1 MRDEI
6 IARQNDPRVL
16 EQMYPINKSAF
27 KREFISLYPKLSA
40 RSITG
45 FWHERL
51 NFDKEDV
58 NWGMGRDLLFV
69 ISAS

>member
-40 RSITG
+40 RSIAG
-45 FWHERL
+45 F
-51 NFDKEDV
+51 
-58 NWGMGRDLLFV
+58 
-69 ISAS
+69 

>member
-16 EQMYPINKSAF
+16 EQMYLINKSAF

-40 RSITG
+40 RSIAE
-45 FWHERL
+45 F
-51 NFDKEDV
+51 
-58 NWGMGRDLLFV
+58 
-69 ISAS
+69 